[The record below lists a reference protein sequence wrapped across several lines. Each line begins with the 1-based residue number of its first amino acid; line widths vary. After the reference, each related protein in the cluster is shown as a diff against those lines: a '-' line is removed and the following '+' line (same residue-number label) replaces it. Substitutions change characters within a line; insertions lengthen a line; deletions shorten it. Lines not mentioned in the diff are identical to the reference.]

1 MGKYLQNENI
11 QMHMSDARS
20 VRSHAHDFLELAY
33 VSKGRAIHVI
43 ENREYIIEKG
53 NYFIVDFNTA
63 HAYKSV
69 GDEPLEVINCLF
81 TPQLIDNSLLYCRS
95 FTTLLQH
102 YLIKVD
108 FDELQINPAKTL
120 FFDEDGKILHYLE
133 ALVAEYDAKK
143 PGFTE
148 MMRSLFIEMIITT
161 MRKISDSRH
170 EGDIIAHLVDY
181 VATHYAE
188 PLTLS
193 GFARER
199 GYSLPYLSTHFK
211 QSMGVGFQ
219 QYLIRTRMSEACRL
233 LANTDK
239 KILDIAAAVGYSDTN
254 FFYET
259 FRRFTGKSPRE
270 FRREMRK
277 A

>member
-11 QMHMSDARS
+11 QMHVSDVRS
-20 VRSHAHDFLELAY
+20 VRPHAHDFLELAY
-33 VSKGRAIHVI
+33 VSAGRAHHVI
-43 ENREYIIEKG
+43 ENRKYVIEKG
-53 NYFIVDFNTA
+53 NYFIVDYNTE
-63 HAYKSV
+63 HAYESI

-108 FDELQINPAKTL
+108 FSELQINPSKTI
-120 FFDEDGKILHYLE
+120 FFDDDGKIFAYLQT
-133 ALVAEYDAKK
+133 LLAEYTEKS

-148 MMRSLFIEMIITT
+148 MMRSVFIEMIVTT
-161 MRKISDSRH
+161 MRKISDSKH
-170 EGDIIAHLVDY
+170 DGDIVSHLTDY

-193 GFARER
+193 SFARER
-199 GYSLPYLSTHFK
+199 GYSVPYLSARFK
-211 QSMGVGFQ
+211 QSVGVGFQ

-239 KILDIAAAVGYSDTN
+239 KILDIAADVGYSDTN

-270 FRREMRK
+270 FRREMRG
-277 A
+277 